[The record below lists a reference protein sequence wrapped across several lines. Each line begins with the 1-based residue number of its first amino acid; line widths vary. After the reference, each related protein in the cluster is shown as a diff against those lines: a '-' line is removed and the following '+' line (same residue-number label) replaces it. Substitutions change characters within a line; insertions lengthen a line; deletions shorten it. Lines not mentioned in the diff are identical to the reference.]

1 MNEPTVVTA
10 PLLEP
15 VSLADARTA
24 LAIDSAGSQDKLL
37 STYISAAR
45 RYFEWRTGRTVHQT
59 TLEWT
64 LASFPAESYI
74 VLPRATPLIS
84 IDSFTYKDSDAAVTN
99 VPAAD
104 YIADTD
110 SIPGR
115 VVLAYGASWP
125 SFTAYPS
132 NPVRIRYTAGLASS
146 PVTDAAEDI
155 QLPILLLAA
164 AMYENPVGLLT
175 SDRGAVSQLSVD
187 YGIEHY
193 LTKLQVEYVF

>member
-1 MNEPTVVTA
+1 MNEPTVITA
-10 PLLEP
+10 PLIEP
-15 VSLADARTA
+15 VSMADARTA
-24 LAIDSAGSQDKLL
+24 CAIDPGGSQDKLL
-37 STYISAAR
+37 STYIGAAR
-45 RYFEWRTGRTVHQT
+45 RYFEWRTGRTVQQT

-64 LASFPAESYI
+64 RSAFPACGYI
-74 VLPRATPLIS
+74 VLPRATPLLT
-84 IDSFTYKDSDAAVTN
+84 IDDFTTKDSAGTVTD

-146 PVTDAAEDI
+146 PVQEAAEDI

-164 AMYENPVGLLT
+164 AMYENPIGILT
-175 SDRGAVSQLSVD
+175 SDRGAVSQLVVE

-193 LTKLQVEYVF
+193 LSKLQVEYVF